1 MRKFLLKD
9 LKSVA
14 GKMMAKNSHIVT
26 DARTC
31 FLGSDAGKRTLANM
45 LTEAKFFDLT
55 HTLEEQAV
63 ENFMKIIL
71 GWTGS
76 YPVENKSSKE
86 IIDSFVNKLTEIKME
101 L

>member
-1 MRKFLLKD
+1 
-9 LKSVA
+9 
-14 GKMMAKNSHIVT
+14 MAKESNIVI

-31 FLGSDAGKRTLANM
+31 FLGSEAGQRTLANM

-55 HTLEEQAV
+55 HTPEEQAL

-76 YPVENKSSKE
+76 YPIEKKSSKE
-86 IIDSFVNKLTEIKME
+86 RIDKFVSNLNNMKVEY
-101 L
+101 